1 MSENSTSIYLPIET
15 YNKLQRL
22 QTAIGKIL
30 DKKPRLYQVIE
41 MLMELQLVEVV
52 VEKESDIEDA
62 M

>member
-41 MLMELQLVEVV
+41 MLMELQLVEVA
-52 VEKESDIEDA
+52 VEKE
-62 M
+62 